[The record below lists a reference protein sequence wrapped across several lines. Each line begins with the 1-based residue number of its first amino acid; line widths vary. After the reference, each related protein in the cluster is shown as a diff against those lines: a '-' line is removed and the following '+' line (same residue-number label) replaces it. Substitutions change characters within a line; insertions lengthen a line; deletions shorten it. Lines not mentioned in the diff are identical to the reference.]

1 LGIELTG
8 GKQKLRESNLTGG
21 NRNLTNG
28 NNIST
33 SAYTRALA

>member
-8 GKQKLRESNLTGG
+8 GKQKLRKSNLTGG

-28 NNIST
+28 NSISI
-33 SAYTRALA
+33 SAYTKY